1 MAAPPAGHH
10 TAKIARFDTKIESM
24 RYAPGSAARGAAK
37 AARHHGYESAA
48 KAESSYVPTRCG
60 QRFGHCSWAFVLR
73 RLPDGRTRLI
83 SRTRYRVLSVVS
95 RHCSGL
101 LPGFRPHLQPL
112 MLRG

>member
-48 KAESSYVPTRCG
+48 KAESSNVREVDGPLGVGEVDRARAWARQLAASMTRAA
-60 QRFGHCSWAFVLR
+60 S
-73 RLPDGRTRLI
+73 
-83 SRTRYRVLSVVS
+83 
-95 RHCSGL
+95 
-101 LPGFRPHLQPL
+101 
-112 MLRG
+112 